1 MEDPALPDIL
11 EAHFEALIR
20 YGAAKARL
28 LENTPGLPAE
38 AAGLFALVRRLQES
52 LQPVRPEPTF
62 RRTLGQQLVQEARRR
77 HTRRVLGIPVEQ
89 AARALRPLWVLPVA
103 ALGTASLVGVGAYAY
118 WRRLRHLAARD
129 KALAA

>member
-1 MEDPALPDIL
+1 MDHPSLPDIL

-28 LENTPGLPAE
+28 LETTPGLPPE
-38 AAGLFALVRRLQES
+38 AAGLFALARRLRES
-52 LQPVRPEPTF
+52 FQPVRPDPAF
-62 RRTLGQQLVQEARRR
+62 RRALGQQLVQEARRR
-77 HTRRVLGIPVEQ
+77 QTQRVLGIPVER